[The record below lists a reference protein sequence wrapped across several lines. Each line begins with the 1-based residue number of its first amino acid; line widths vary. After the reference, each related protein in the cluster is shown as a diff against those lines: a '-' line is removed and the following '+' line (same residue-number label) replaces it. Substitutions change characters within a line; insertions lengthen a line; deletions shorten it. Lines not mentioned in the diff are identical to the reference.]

1 MNKEQ
6 EIKIVKE
13 KKIDKTRNVS
23 VGARMTRQPTFGEM
37 GQTSIDEESNSMLL
51 GKQQ

>member
-1 MNKEQ
+1 MLKYK
-6 EIKIVKE
+6 IKSVSSQYIT
-13 KKIDKTRNVS
+13 KTRNVS